1 MKVSEMRGLVVGGSR
16 EAWGG
21 ARGTGR
27 NGGAQAGATSQVRE

>member
-21 ARGTGR
+21 GTGR

>member
-21 ARGTGR
+21 GVQDEMEEPRLVQQAR
-27 NGGAQAGATSQVRE
+27 